1 VHQFPNNSSSSFGN
15 GEDMHHK
22 SSSSSSSHH
31 QNQNYRENRPPV
43 YNAEDYVA
51 GLKRFCKLTG
61 LQLYLNNNV
70 CQHTNGQE
78 QINGV
83 MGNYGNDNNTNYQ
96 NGDYNN
102 DMKHGNL
109 NGGSSV
115 SSNNKKNKKQK
126 SQSHLQ
132 NNGNINVNGSNGMGM
147 DNNNVNGNYNG
158 SLDNLTLTGNGS
170 TISSNMGGGDMVCYD
185 SYFCKIIF
193 LNYSKNYNSFNDFES

>member
-1 VHQFPNNSSSSFGN
+1 
-15 GEDMHHK
+15 MHHK

-31 QNQNYRENRPPV
+31 QNQNCRENRPPV

-70 CQHTNGQE
+70 VQHTNGQE

-83 MGNYGNDNNTNYQ
+83 MGNYGNDNNTNNTNYQ
-96 NGDYNN
+96 NGDYTN

-126 SQSHLQ
+126 NQSHLQ
-132 NNGNINVNGSNGMGM
+132 NNGNINVNGGSGMGM
-147 DNNNVNGNYNG
+147 ENNNVNGNYNG

-170 TISSNMGGGDMVCYD
+170 TISSHMGGVDMVCYD

-193 LNYSKNYNSFNDFES
+193 IDHSKNLIKSFMALKVKYLTNII